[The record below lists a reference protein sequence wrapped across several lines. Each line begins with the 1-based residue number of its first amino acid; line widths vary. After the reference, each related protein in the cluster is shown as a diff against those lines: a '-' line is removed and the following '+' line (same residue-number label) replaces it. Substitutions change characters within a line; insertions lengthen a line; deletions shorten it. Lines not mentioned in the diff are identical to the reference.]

1 MAKLR
6 HKAHSSKFFARP
18 QRSVFFALAQL
29 VEQRLG
35 VGKLARLDAVFQQLQ
50 NDRRVACGIGRRG
63 GTLHPAQKPL
73 RGGERGNV
81 LEQRSKTPAGSADIM
96 QMLFVRLA
104 DEAPARTLQRAPL
117 VPDDLYQPL
126 HRSGTLMRGGV
137 RRGYFSRPPRTKTS
151 DVRSTR
157 FPILVVLLLVVAA
170 ATWYYVSQ
178 RAGRG
183 GETIAI
189 HFTKLDGKTLGDV
202 RVSLRPRQPGESAA
216 EHLHNTVLYAAVQ
229 AVAGPPN
236 DVQAIR
242 FPPGTRVI
250 GVSVDGS
257 TATVDLS
264 KEVEAQAGGTFGEN
278 GEFKGL
284 VYTVTG
290 IPGIDAVQITV
301 DGSSLETLPGG
312 HLELDQ
318 PLHRSDW

>member
-1 MAKLR
+1 
-6 HKAHSSKFFARP
+6 
-18 QRSVFFALAQL
+18 
-29 VEQRLG
+29 
-35 VGKLARLDAVFQQLQ
+35 
-50 NDRRVACGIGRRG
+50 
-63 GTLHPAQKPL
+63 
-73 RGGERGNV
+73 
-81 LEQRSKTPAGSADIM
+81 
-96 QMLFVRLA
+96 
-104 DEAPARTLQRAPL
+104 
-117 VPDDLYQPL
+117 
-126 HRSGTLMRGGV
+126 
-137 RRGYFSRPPRTKTS
+137 
-151 DVRSTR
+151 VRSTR

-178 RAGRG
+178 HAGRG

-189 HFTKLDGKTLGDV
+189 HFTKLDGTTLGEV
-202 RVSLRPRQPGESAA
+202 RVSMRPRQPDESAA

-242 FPPGTRVI
+242 FPPGTHVL

-264 KEVEAQAGGTFGEN
+264 KEVEAQTGGTFGEN

-290 IPGIDAVQITV
+290 IPGINAVQVTV
-301 DGSSLETLPGG
+301 DGSRLETLPGG

-318 PLHRSDW
+318 PLHRSDF